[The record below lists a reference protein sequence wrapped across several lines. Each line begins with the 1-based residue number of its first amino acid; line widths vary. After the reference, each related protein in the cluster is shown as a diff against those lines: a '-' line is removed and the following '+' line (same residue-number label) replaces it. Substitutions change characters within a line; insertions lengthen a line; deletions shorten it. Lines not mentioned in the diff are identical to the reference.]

1 MGTER
6 PPQGWQPFLAQ
17 AGTTAGPRPSVISPL
32 WTRTLTKELWYFYQQ
47 FTPDEWADSVCTEP
61 GSLSSGGRGSFSLP
75 NFSVFPA
82 DLALASEVITQ
93 HTSPM
98 LALAAFWGPIGVEP
112 YRESILYANLH
123 LGLRILGKL
132 ACTTLKLECRQF
144 NLCVLCG
151 RAFSD

>member
-1 MGTER
+1 MTTACWVNRRDTQSILGLPNIWRQAQTWSYGVRALRHYCSFYCSWHWE

-17 AGTTAGPRPSVISPL
+17 AGATAGPRPSVISPL

-61 GSLSSGGRGSFSLP
+61 GSLSSGGRGPFSLP

-82 DLALASEVITQ
+82 DLALASEVIPQ

-98 LALAAFWGPIGVEP
+98 LALAAF
-112 YRESILYANLH
+112 
-123 LGLRILGKL
+123 
-132 ACTTLKLECRQF
+132 
-144 NLCVLCG
+144 
-151 RAFSD
+151 